1 LTNNL
6 LASLIS
12 GSAIPVKRHG
22 VSGFPSAGGVTPI
35 DDENLKVYWKFNED
49 SGNIINVSESD
60 ETLGSGANITMSNG
74 GYDVG
79 GTPADLG
86 NAVDFNGT
94 SSFGVCGTS
103 TSQFNFMHNTSAEF
117 TVAFWLKVGSAPD
130 EDFLMDT
137 AYTEGTQVGFKIQL
151 VSTMALQFLIVRG
164 TDGTRVLSQKTSNNF
179 IPDTDWH
186 FYTWTFDYSG
196 SSPQSTVTRDNDNE
210 ETATKTSDGA
220 SDGNSTYPL
229 YIAKRTG
236 SPSQFGDFEA
246 CEWSIWNR
254 VLTADE
260 ITSLYNDGDGREIY

>member
-1 LTNNL
+1 MKIHGTAKGGALSKKDFGVAFGGGG
-6 LASLIS
+6 ASLS
-12 GSAIPVKRHG
+12 
-22 VSGFPSAGGVTPI
+22 
-35 DDENLKVYWKFNED
+35 DENLKAYWKFNEA
-49 SGNIINVSESD
+49 SGNIINVSESGD
-60 ETLGSGANITMSNG
+60 DLGSGANITMSNG
-74 GYDVG
+74 GYDVK
-79 GTPADLG
+79 GTQTDLG

-94 SSFGVCGTS
+94 NAFGVCGTS

-117 TVAFWLKVGSAPD
+117 TVSFWLKVGSAPD

-186 FYTWTFDYSG
+186 FYTWSFNYGG
-196 SSPQSTVTRDNDNE
+196 SAPQSIVRRDDANE

-220 SDGNSTYPL
+220 SDANSTYPL

-246 CEWSIWNR
+246 CEWSIWNKI
-254 VLTADE
+254 VSDDDQTL
-260 ITSLYNDGDGREIY
+260 LYNGGDGREIY